1 MSDNF
6 TSIDYSIIWK
16 KFHGTLTEREEKQL
30 ESWLAESDQNRVFY
44 EKAIRYLHTGSSSGP
59 IDPEVSKQAW
69 KNFQHLALDKTHQQ
83 KSQLW
88 LYIASTAA
96 VVLVCFGLY
105 FIAGSSLSSPSP
117 SENLESLVQPG
128 QDKAVLILEDGSSYD
143 LSNGTNISM
152 QVGGANISSNGNSI
166 SYQGDQNTTQKI
178 QINTLMIPRGGQFSL
193 TLSDG
198 TKVWLNSETVL
209 KFPTSFESEFRTV
222 ELIGEAYFQ
231 VSKNENQPFQVLSE
245 GQVIEVLGTEFNVFS
260 YPSEQQVETTL
271 VEGSVKVFL
280 QNAPSSNQILEPNQ
294 QSIWLKDSQKIQS
307 IPVQDLEQY
316 ISWKDGWFY
325 FRDKTLGAIMGELSR
340 WYDVS
345 VEFENASL
353 KEVSFT
359 GKIRR
364 YENLEDILNLL
375 EKTNEVEFIKE
386 RRTIIVK

>member
-6 TSIDYSIIWK
+6 TSIDYSVIWK
-16 KFHGTLTEREEKQL
+16 KSHGTLTEREEKQL

-44 EKAIRYLHTGSSSGP
+44 EKAIRYLHTGSSSEP
-59 IDPEVSKQAW
+59 IDSEVSKKAW
-69 KNFQHLALDKTHQQ
+69 KNFQHLAFAKTKHK
-83 KSQLW
+83 KSQIW

-96 VVLVCFGLY
+96 VLVICFGFY
-105 FIAGSSLSSPSP
+105 FIAGSFLKTPSAT
-117 SENLESLVQPG
+117 ENLESFVQPG

-143 LSNGTNISM
+143 LSSGTNISM
-152 QVGGANISSNGNSI
+152 QVGGSNIRSNGNSI
-166 SYQGDQNTTQKI
+166 SYQGGQNSTQKV

-260 YPSEQQVETTL
+260 YKSEKQVQTTL
-271 VEGSVKVFL
+271 VEGSIKVFL
-280 QNAPSSNQILEPNQ
+280 QNSPNSAQ
-294 QSIWLKDSQKIQS
+294 VLQPNEQSIWLKDSQEIQS
-307 IPVQDLEQY
+307 LTVMDLEQY

-325 FRDKTLGAIMGELSR
+325 FRDKTLGGIMGELSR

-345 VEFENASL
+345 VEYENDKL

-386 RRTIIVK
+386 RRKIIVK